1 MTTERRPA
9 WARAG
14 HNIEGLSIEEA
25 MRTARL
31 DYTVG
36 ICPSVAEIPV
46 TSPDAPIQ
54 EYLSVP
60 VNGRKRTYRTDTFVP
75 FKEVG
80 ERYHPFQNREAVNIL
95 ESLVGGGW
103 APVYG
108 GTLGGGAV
116 MFMVGELPMS
126 LRTGEV
132 QPYLA
137 VVNSHDGST
146 GLRFANTPVRPAC
159 MNAITRTF
167 KAASAVFSLRHTSRV
182 SDRLAEARE
191 ALRLSAVYY
200 RRLDD
205 EIAQLLDTPLSGP
218 LQESM
223 LDIVYPTKGL
233 DDKSRDRRMN
243 KRASLLEHLHSSPTI
258 GPSIAKTAWGMI
270 QAVTELEQWDDR
282 RVTKPG
288 HAERNLSYQL
298 GVSPTSSASNGIYRM
313 LDMVGIGTRP

>member
-1 MTTERRPA
+1 MNTERRPA

-14 HNIEGLSIEEA
+14 HRIEGMSIEDA

-36 ICPSVAEIPV
+36 ICDSVAEIPI
-46 TSPDAPIQ
+46 TNPDAPVQ
-54 EYLSVP
+54 EYLSIP
-60 VNGRKRTYRTDTFVP
+60 VKGRKRTYRTDTFVP

-80 ERYHPFQNREAVNIL
+80 ERYHPFQNHQAVGIL

-116 MFMVGELPMS
+116 MFMVGEIPMS

-132 QPYLA
+132 APYLA

-146 GLRFANTPVRPAC
+146 GLRFANTPIRPAC

-167 KAASAVFSLRHTSRV
+167 AGASAVFSLRHTSRV
-182 SDRLAEARE
+182 SDRLEEARE
-191 ALRLSAVYY
+191 ALRLSTAYY

-218 LQESM
+218 LQETM
-223 LDIVYPTKGL
+223 LDVVFPLKGL
-233 DDKSRDRRMN
+233 DEKARSRRIT
-243 KRASLLEHLHSSPTI
+243 KRANLIEHLHCSKTITPT
-258 GPSIAKTAWGMI
+258 IAKTAWGMI

-282 RVTKPG
+282 RVAKPG

-298 GVSPTSSASNGIYRM
+298 GVSPTSSASTGLYRM
-313 LDMVGIGTRP
+313 LDAVGIGTRP